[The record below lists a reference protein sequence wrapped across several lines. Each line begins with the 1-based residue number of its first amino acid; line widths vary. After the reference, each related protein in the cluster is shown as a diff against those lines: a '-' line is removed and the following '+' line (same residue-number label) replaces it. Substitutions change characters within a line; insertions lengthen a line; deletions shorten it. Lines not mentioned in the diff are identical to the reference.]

1 MTGALIEK
9 IDNAFL
15 VDIFYVLGV
24 LGGRAN
30 VALQHVD
37 SVHDFMGICHIQD
50 DAEIMVSLVLCNQQ
64 KCVILQ

>member
-1 MTGALIEK
+1 MTGAVVDK
-9 IDNAFL
+9 ISWF
-15 VDIFYVLGV
+15 ISYTPGV

-50 DAEIMVSLVLCNQQ
+50 DAEIMVSCVLSCATN
-64 KCVILQ
+64 KNV